1 MSILACVLAAVA
13 AISVYACIAHVF
25 AARHPWFRGV
35 HLIFAALALMAA
47 VHAAAH
53 IAVYSAKNVAAYVA
67 AERYANLAG
76 AFAMALVPWLVQ
88 GYFATGRRWIA
99 VVMSVFYALT
109 GVIYEIARIGSPS
122 RPQPV
127 LEQIVLPW
135 GEMATI
141 HHLPEVP
148 VVAWI
153 FWAVSVLLLAYI
165 AALCAGQR
173 QRRGSLQAISMA
185 GSICALMLALAG
197 NMLILAGDLDF
208 IFLGEFG
215 FLALVLTMM
224 RLLSGEESYRAMIGQ
239 ASVGI
244 FVISTSGRF
253 LDANRVGERML
264 ARTRAELRKLT
275 LHDVVAGAPSTALA
289 PRIVQALRRGDG
301 STVLADISSQQ
312 LADGRTLCV
321 ALNVTETVR
330 IETALQLL
338 AESGPVEDTGAFIE
352 RCTATLAQAFGAGH
366 VTVGVVDEPGGR
378 IRIVGQ
384 WPPRPGIHD
393 GYSLAH
399 SPCAQLSAARGSML
413 VTGLA
418 AEFPEHA
425 PFAGYASGAYLGAA
439 ILGST
444 GAVTGVVEIWDET
457 PFAVGPGSQQI
468 LETFAHR
475 IGAELERAAAD
486 RELRELTATLE
497 ARVAARTSE
506 LARANEELEAFS
518 YSVSHDLRG
527 PVRAVDAHAAMLLE
541 EADAALDAGARRHID
556 RIVQAARRMRDLING
571 LLQLAQLPHQPRS
584 SQVVDLSHLA
594 THAMELLQERDRE
607 RRVEFVCAPGVR
619 ASTDPTGI
627 NVVLTNLLENAW
639 KYSSRVAHAR
649 IEFGVQ
655 REDNGTIYF
664 VRDNGAG
671 FEMQHARRL
680 FKPFQRLHAAGD
692 YPGSGIGLATVER
705 LIQRLG
711 GRVWAQSAP
720 DQGAT
725 FYFTLASEN

>member
-35 HLIFAALALMAA
+35 HLIFAALALMVA

-141 HHLPEVP
+141 HRLPEVP
-148 VVAWI
+148 VAAWI

-173 QRRGSLQAISMA
+173 QRRGSLQAIS
-185 GSICALMLALAG
+185 
-197 NMLILAGDLDF
+197 MLILAGDLDF

-275 LHDVVAGAPSTALA
+275 LHDVVDC
-289 PRIVQALRRGDG
+289 RI
-301 STVLADISSQQ
+301 
-312 LADGRTLCV
+312 
-321 ALNVTETVR
+321 
-330 IETALQLL
+330 
-338 AESGPVEDTGAFIE
+338 
-352 RCTATLAQAFGAGH
+352 
-366 VTVGVVDEPGGR
+366 
-378 IRIVGQ
+378 
-384 WPPRPGIHD
+384 
-393 GYSLAH
+393 
-399 SPCAQLSAARGSML
+399 SPAAC
-413 VTGLA
+413 
-418 AEFPEHA
+418 
-425 PFAGYASGAYLGAA
+425 
-439 ILGST
+439 
-444 GAVTGVVEIWDET
+444 
-457 PFAVGPGSQQI
+457 
-468 LETFAHR
+468 
-475 IGAELERAAAD
+475 
-486 RELRELTATLE
+486 
-497 ARVAARTSE
+497 
-506 LARANEELEAFS
+506 
-518 YSVSHDLRG
+518 
-527 PVRAVDAHAAMLLE
+527 
-541 EADAALDAGARRHID
+541 
-556 RIVQAARRMRDLING
+556 
-571 LLQLAQLPHQPRS
+571 RS
-584 SQVVDLSHLA
+584 W
-594 THAMELLQERDRE
+594 
-607 RRVEFVCAPGVR
+607 
-619 ASTDPTGI
+619 I
-627 NVVLTNLLENAW
+627 
-639 KYSSRVAHAR
+639 
-649 IEFGVQ
+649 
-655 REDNGTIYF
+655 
-664 VRDNGAG
+664 
-671 FEMQHARRL
+671 
-680 FKPFQRLHAAGD
+680 
-692 YPGSGIGLATVER
+692 
-705 LIQRLG
+705 
-711 GRVWAQSAP
+711 
-720 DQGAT
+720 
-725 FYFTLASEN
+725 